1 MGIHTYLPSSTQ
13 LLVVLNKHTIHI
25 LFLFNSKW
33 MVELQN
39 IIKEVS
45 LHLLLCFHPCVCAC
59 TCVTGCVCSCLQ
71 TV

>member
-13 LLVVLNKHTIHI
+13 LLVVLNIHTIHI

-45 LHLLLCFHPCVCAC
+45 LHCYCVFILVYVHAHA
-59 TCVTGCVCSCLQ
+59 
-71 TV
+71 